1 MWWSIERYLSGVV
14 CALCAL
20 FMPIRGL
27 VVCAVTF
34 VVVDFVVGVLASW
47 LRARKRH
54 QPWMFESRKAW
65 RTVYKALFVM
75 AGICMAWLIDSMVL
89 DFAHLNLAKCF
100 TGFVCGVEF
109 WSYLE
114 NAAEISDHP
123 MFRSLQRIMKNKI
136 SKTIDN
142 DDTEQRPPQL

>member
-1 MWWSIERYLSGVV
+1 MWWNMERYLSGVV
-14 CALCAL
+14 CAVGAIFIPVREL
-20 FMPIRGL
+20 I
-27 VVCAVTF
+27 VCAVAF
-34 VVVDFVVGVLASW
+34 VAVDFVVGVWASW
-47 LRARKRH
+47 QRARKMQ
-54 QPWMFESRKAW
+54 QPWGFESRKAW
-65 RTVYKALFVM
+65 RTVYKVLFVM

-123 MFRSLQRIMKNKI
+123 MFRSLKRIMKNKI
-136 SKTIDN
+136 DNTITN
-142 DDTEQRPPQL
+142 ENK